1 MDYKIF
7 AIIVTYNPDNSVLD
21 EFVRKITHQVS
32 KVIIVDNSEPSQVN
46 SYKDV
51 DIVRLN
57 DNVGIAEA
65 QNIGLQKAMDENCDF
80 IFTFDQDSQI
90 SDSYCKNDC

>member
-65 QNIGLQKAMDENCDF
+65 QNIGLQKAVMLP
-80 IFTFDQDSQI
+80 T
-90 SDSYCKNDC
+90 Y

>member
-65 QNIGLQKAMDENCDF
+65 KI
-80 IFTFDQDSQI
+80 
-90 SDSYCKNDC
+90 

>member
-65 QNIGLQKAMDENCDF
+65 QNESIKNIG
-80 IFTFDQDSQI
+80 
-90 SDSYCKNDC
+90 

>member
-80 IFTFDQDSQI
+80 IWL
-90 SDSYCKNDC
+90 C